1 MNRNVGLN
9 QRINLPMNSQHINL
23 NIQNAFST
31 IISELNSKDI
41 RIKELEEKV
50 NFLQSKLDSL
60 QKNYQTNL
68 QNNKY
73 QNNFQNYNTN
83 SPINENNNHLNNH
96 MNRTNYENNEI
107 NRTPTN
113 STSSRAGTGNWAKIE
128 VKKYL
133 EEVKSRVNKN
143 LFQKFVEK
151 IRLLTGKK
159 ANHDKFEII
168 NEVKILF
175 GSEYYDLY
183 EKLEKIIGKIE

>member
-9 QRINLPMNSQHINL
+9 QRINLPINTQHINL

-96 MNRTNYENNEI
+96 INRINYENNEI

>member
-9 QRINLPMNSQHINL
+9 QRINLPINTQHINL

>member
-9 QRINLPMNSQHINL
+9 QRINLPINTQHINL

-159 ANHDKFEII
+159 ANHDKLEII

>member
-96 MNRTNYENNEI
+96 INRINYENNEI

>member
-9 QRINLPMNSQHINL
+9 QRINLPMNSQYINL

>member
-9 QRINLPMNSQHINL
+9 QRINLPINSQHINL

-96 MNRTNYENNEI
+96 INRINYENNEI

>member
-9 QRINLPMNSQHINL
+9 QRINLPINTQHINL

-96 MNRTNYENNEI
+96 INRINYENNEI

-133 EEVKSRVNKN
+133 EEVKSRVNQD

>member
-60 QKNYQTNL
+60 QKNYQTNW

-96 MNRTNYENNEI
+96 INRINYENNEI

>member
-9 QRINLPMNSQHINL
+9 QRINLPMNSQYINL

-31 IISELNSKDI
+31 IILELNSKDI

-96 MNRTNYENNEI
+96 INRTNYENNEI

>member
-9 QRINLPMNSQHINL
+9 QRINLPMNSQYINL

-96 MNRTNYENNEI
+96 INRINYENNEI

-143 LFQKFVEK
+143 LFFLFVEK

>member
-9 QRINLPMNSQHINL
+9 QRINLPMNSQYINL

-96 MNRTNYENNEI
+96 INRTNYENNEI

-183 EKLEKIIGKIE
+183 EKLEKIIEKIK

>member
-9 QRINLPMNSQHINL
+9 QRINLPINTQHINL

-96 MNRTNYENNEI
+96 INRTNYENNEI

>member
-96 MNRTNYENNEI
+96 INRTNYENNEI

>member
-9 QRINLPMNSQHINL
+9 QRINLPMNSQYINL

-96 MNRTNYENNEI
+96 INRTNYENNEI

>member
-73 QNNFQNYNTN
+73 QNNFQN
-83 SPINENNNHLNNH
+83 
-96 MNRTNYENNEI
+96 
-107 NRTPTN
+107 
-113 STSSRAGTGNWAKIE
+113 
-128 VKKYL
+128 
-133 EEVKSRVNKN
+133 
-143 LFQKFVEK
+143 
-151 IRLLTGKK
+151 
-159 ANHDKFEII
+159 
-168 NEVKILF
+168 
-175 GSEYYDLY
+175 
-183 EKLEKIIGKIE
+183 

>member
-9 QRINLPMNSQHINL
+9 QRINLPMNSQYINL

-96 MNRTNYENNEI
+96 INRINYENNEI

>member
-9 QRINLPMNSQHINL
+9 QRINLPINTQHINL

-159 ANHDKFEII
+159 ANHDKFETI